1 MEHWHRSGQALLNE
15 ISSTRLPASQ
25 LAVWSIGQC
34 GFIFKYEDTVVCID
48 PVLSDLTDPSGSR
61 RCYPAPFAPEA
72 LRADLVLCTH
82 GHADHMA
89 KDTLRGLARH
99 PAARFVLPAGC
110 SALAAEYGIPADRI
124 TTVQEGSILPL
135 GGVTVRAF
143 SAAHPEHILDAGDP
157 GMALGYQLTFGG
169 FTVVHLGDTYL
180 TPHLY
185 ETLQT
190 LPRPD
195 LLLVDG
201 NRFRSRDEIPYRC
214 IVKGDATYA
223 CIAAA
228 SILAKTERDR
238 LMKQLA
244 EQYPQYGWEKNKGY
258 PSPAHRAAIAAWG
271 PSPLHRRTFR
281 LLDDQTRLAFPEK

>member
-1 MEHWHRSGQALLNE
+1 MPLKHWDDPALTVAGTDEAGRGCLAGPVTAAAVILPTDYFHPLLND
-15 ISSTRLPASQ
+15 SKQ
-25 LAVWSIGQC
+25 LSERQR
-34 GFIFKYEDTVVCID
+34 E
-48 PVLSDLTDPSGSR
+48 
-61 RCYPAPFAPEA
+61 
-72 LRADLVLCTH
+72 
-82 GHADHMA
+82 
-89 KDTLRGLARH
+89 
-99 PAARFVLPAGC
+99 
-110 SALAAEYGIPADRI
+110 
-124 TTVQEGSILPL
+124 
-135 GGVTVRAF
+135 TVRQDIERRAV
-143 SAAHPEHILDAGDP
+143 SWAITHVWPKRIDQINILWAAVEA
-157 GMALGYQLTFGG
+157 MQQSVAQLS
-169 FTVVHLGDTYL
+169 
-180 TPHLY
+180 
-185 ETLQT
+185 
-190 LPRPD
+190 PRPD

-258 PSPAHRAAIAAWG
+258 PSPVHRAAIAAWG

>member
-1 MEHWHRSGQALLNE
+1 MQTHKQKGVETE
-15 ISSTRLPASQ
+15 TKASH
-25 LAVWSIGQC
+25 
-34 GFIFKYEDTVVCID
+34 K
-48 PVLSDLTDPSGSR
+48 
-61 RCYPAPFAPEA
+61 
-72 LRADLVLCTH
+72 
-82 GHADHMA
+82 
-89 KDTLRGLARH
+89 RH
-99 PAARFVLPAGC
+99 
-110 SALAAEYGIPADRI
+110 
-124 TTVQEGSILPL
+124 
-135 GGVTVRAF
+135 
-143 SAAHPEHILDAGDP
+143 
-157 GMALGYQLTFGG
+157 
-169 FTVVHLGDTYL
+169 
-180 TPHLY
+180 
-185 ETLQT
+185 
-190 LPRPD
+190 